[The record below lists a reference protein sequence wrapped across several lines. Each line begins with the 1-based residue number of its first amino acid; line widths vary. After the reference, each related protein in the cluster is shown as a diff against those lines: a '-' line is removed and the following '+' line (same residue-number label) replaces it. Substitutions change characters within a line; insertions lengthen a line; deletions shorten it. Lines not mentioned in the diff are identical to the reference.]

1 MTMRLTT
8 SCPGYTPCISRREK
22 LRRQRPRG
30 ARMSKRV
37 GDLKVG
43 ESFGG
48 LVVLARDDERREA
61 WVRLLGHGCTVQL
74 LSYDEII
81 LVK

>member
-1 MTMRLTT
+1 
-8 SCPGYTPCISRREK
+8 
-22 LRRQRPRG
+22 
-30 ARMSKRV
+30 MSKRV
-37 GDLKVG
+37 GDLQVG

-48 LVVLARDDERREA
+48 LIVLARDDERREA
-61 WVRLLGHGCTVQL
+61 WVRLPGHGCTVQL

>member
-1 MTMRLTT
+1 
-8 SCPGYTPCISRREK
+8 
-22 LRRQRPRG
+22 
-30 ARMSKRV
+30 MSKRV

-61 WVRLLGHGCTVQL
+61 WVRLPGYGCTVQL

-81 LVK
+81 LAK